1 MPPLKVDFGKVLK
14 RGNFFEEF
22 TGEHFCSKVRVKFMV

>member
-1 MPPLKVDFGKVLK
+1 MPLLKVDFGEVLK

-22 TGEHFCSKVRVKFMV
+22 TGEHFFSKVKVKFMV